1 MSTETNKAVIR
12 RWLEEG
18 WSRGNVDVA
27 DELIDE
33 NFIVRGAGGQVV
45 QQGREGVKDL
55 VRAWR
60 AGFPDGRMRLDDIL
74 AEGDMVIV
82 RNAWVGTHTGTFY
95 GIAPTGLSVEVTSIG
110 FDRLADGRVVEGW
123 GELDML
129 GLFQRLGAVA
139 RPQAAPA

>member
-1 MSTETNKAVIR
+1 MSTSANKDIIR
-12 RWLEEG
+12 RWLDEG

-45 QQGREGVKDL
+45 QQGRDGVKDL

-60 AGFPDGRMRLDDIL
+60 AGFPDGRMVLDDIL
-74 AEGDMVIV
+74 AEGDLVVV
-82 RNAWVGTHTGTFY
+82 RNRWVGTHGGPFY
-95 GIAPTGLSVEVTSIG
+95 GIAATGRTVDVTSIG
-110 FDRLADGRVVEGW
+110 FDRVVNGRVVEGW

-129 GLFQRLGAVA
+129 GLFQRLGAVP
-139 RPQAAPA
+139 RR